1 MIERILAI
9 LKQKNLSPSQF
20 ADEIGVQRSSI
31 SHLISGRNNPSL
43 EFIQKILSRFPEINT
58 EWMLTGNGTM
68 NREGNSES
76 GIINQEGTLFENPAE
91 PEKKEIIKPG
101 AARRRVID
109 PPAEGKRIEKIVFFY
124 SDKSFREFIPEQ
136 IQL

>member
-43 EFIQKILSRFPEINT
+43 EFIQKILSRFPEVNP
-58 EWMLTGNGTM
+58 EWLLSGNGSM
-68 NREGNSES
+68 SRN
-76 GIINQEGTLFENPAE
+76 GIRQVEIPNPEGTLFEVPTE
-91 PEKKEIIKPG
+91 VETEKKDVAKPAPVRKRIIEPLQ
-101 AARRRVID
+101 
-109 PPAEGKRIEKIVFFY
+109 EGKTIEKIVFFY
-124 SDKSFREFIPEQ
+124 SDKSFREFMPEQ
-136 IQL
+136 G

>member
-43 EFIQKILSRFPEINT
+43 EFIQKILTRFPDINT
-58 EWMLTGNGTM
+58 EWILAGTGAMLKDGMTDMEIPNP
-68 NREGNSES
+68 
-76 GIINQEGTLFENPAE
+76 EGTLFEIPAE
-91 PEKKEIIKPG
+91 PEKKEVVKPLKRKP
-101 AARRRVID
+101 AD
-109 PPAEGKRIEKIVFFY
+109 PLAENRKLEKIVFFY
-124 SDKSFREFIPEQ
+124 SDKSFREFTQE
-136 IQL
+136 